1 MPVIVLIVSTLFFWG
16 IYWFVRMGGLDH
28 FREQSARRKDEARRV
43 QARKSEQ
50 IAPLRAVDDPRNAAM
65 ILMLLIPRGRDPTES
80 QIALIEEA
88 MHGVFEFGHDAHEH
102 LTQAQFMAG
111 RAQSFA
117 QAAGIFANM
126 FNTRL
131 TADERRQLV
140 GLVEKVALIDGPSAA
155 QTADIDALKRMVGVA
170 PL

>member
-1 MPVIVLIVSTLFFWG
+1 MPIAALILSTLALWT
-16 IYWFVRMGGLDH
+16 IYWFVRMGGIDH
-28 FREQSARRKDEARRV
+28 FRAKQAQRNEADRLAKAQAAARD
-43 QARKSEQ
+43 
-50 IAPLRAVDDPRNAAM
+50 APLRAVDDPRNAAM